1 MFGIKTAVRE
11 FCCRTWLA
19 LFRLRNPHV
28 KLGKNFRL
36 KGLPLFLI
44 SPGAEVSIGDHATFT
59 SRPAD
64 NPVGLTKPCSVC
76 VADGARLTVGD
87 HCGFSGVS
95 IYCVREIRI
104 GHHLT
109 CGGNVFMWDTDFH
122 PLDAAARRRNDRA
135 AIQTAPVRIGDD
147 VFIGANATVLKGVT
161 IGDRAVIAAGS
172 VVTKDVPADEIWGGN
187 PARFLKRTNG
197 TEREL

>member
-1 MFGIKTAVRE
+1 MLGVRSKIRTA
-11 FCCRTWLA
+11 CCRIWFAWYRWRHPGVRFGRGL
-19 LFRLRNPHV
+19 
-28 KLGKNFRL
+28 RL
-36 KGLPLFLI
+36 KGIPIFLI

-76 VADGARLTVGD
+76 VGDGARLTVGD

-95 IYCVREIRI
+95 ICCVREIHI

-109 CGGNVFMWDTDFH
+109 CGGNVFIWDTDFH

-135 AIQTAPVRIGDD
+135 AVQTAPVRIGDD

-172 VVTKDVPADEIWGGN
+172 MVTKDVPADEIWGGN
-187 PARFLKRTNG
+187 PARFLKRADG
-197 TEREL
+197 AA